1 MIMVIDEIS
10 MTREL
15 SSESTI
21 IAKLH
26 DHWNLAQSYLG
37 VYKW

>member
-1 MIMVIDEIS
+1 MAMDRKMIMVIDEIS

-26 DHWNLAQSYLG
+26 DH
-37 VYKW
+37 